1 MFSIVFFFFFFALP
15 TYLEEFNAYQNR
27 DKMFPDPVE
36 RNNRSLPGPAEDAF
50 LIESDEDE
58 EQSILFCMN

>member
-1 MFSIVFFFFFFALP
+1 
-15 TYLEEFNAYQNR
+15 
-27 DKMFPDPVE
+27 MFPDPVE

-58 EQSILFCMN
+58 E